1 MVQRRSVTLLNPTER
16 TAPARQWLV
25 RLIIAAMAVAGV
37 GAALPLLHRP
47 AVVSD
52 VAVSAWVIVVAFAVA
67 ESFVAHVYINRQA
80 RTFSLSEIPF
90 VLGLAYVSPI
100 GLIAG
105 RVLGSLFA
113 LVFVRRQ
120 PLVKLAFNLAY
131 FTLDASLAIYV
142 YRAALGSAAPHDPR
156 GWLAAY
162 AAMSVSLA
170 LGSLAISL
178 VIGAAEGA
186 WMRSPLESLLG
197 MGSITAGLST
207 TLGLLVVA
215 GLAPAR
221 VSEWLFLV
229 ASGMILVAYQSH
241 ARVRRRASHVAE
253 LYDFSKALASALSRG
268 ALDFAL
274 LELTSDLLRAED
286 AELILTDEN
295 RTALIRMQSGS
306 VSVLHG
312 DPAEV
317 LLRTRRAALGTRSV
331 VFVHDTLVAALRSGD
346 DDLGTLCVS
355 GRRGEVDQFS
365 QDDLRLFETLSTHAS
380 ISLRNFRLLERV
392 RQEANERERQA
403 LHDALTG
410 LPNRTLL
417 DSELRNALATRRGDH
432 SVVVMLVDLD
442 RFKEVNDTLGHHQGD
457 ALLRLIATRILEVA
471 VPGAVVARLGGDEF
485 AIVLTTTMGR
495 PEIKTAADALERRL
509 LEPFVLADVELEVG
523 CSIGIA
529 IAPDD
534 GADPATLLQRADVAM
549 YAAKRGSNS
558 SEFYDPSIDH
568 ATPQQLALAAELR
581 RDIARGAL
589 LVEYQPKAALPSGDV
604 VGVEALAR
612 WHHPQQG
619 FISPET
625 FIGIAER
632 SGLIRSLTDHVLDV
646 AIGQLAQWRA
656 TGLDLTLAVNISV
669 RNLLDDSLPPTVAN
683 ALARHRV
690 PASSLTLEITESTLI
705 ADPARTIATLNRLS
719 AMGVALAI
727 DDFGTGYSSL
737 SYLRRLPVDEIKID
751 KSFVQRMTADESDSV
766 IVRSTIDLGHN
777 LGLQVTAEGV
787 EDGQTWQLL
796 AAAGC
801 DEAQGFFL
809 RASGTGA
816 QMTRWLR
823 TRAADQAALRGLVE
837 GADRDQPTTSTIATS

>member
-1 MVQRRSVTLLNPTER
+1 VVKRRHV
-16 TAPARQWLV
+16 TAPASSPSPARRWVIHLV
-25 RLIIAAMAVAGV
+25 IGVMASAGV
-37 GAALPLLHRP
+37 VVALLQTHRSPL
-47 AVVSD
+47 AGDVVVSP
-52 VAVSAWVIVVAFAVA
+52 WILMVAFAVA
-67 ESFVAHVYINRQA
+67 ESCVAHVYINRQA
-80 RTFSLSEIPF
+80 RTFSLSEIPL
-90 VLGLAYVSPI
+90 VIGLAYLSPI

-113 LVFVRRQ
+113 LAFIRRQ
-120 PLVKLAFNLAY
+120 PIVKLAFNVAY
-131 FTLDASLAIYV
+131 FTLDAGVAVFV
-142 YRAALGSAAPHDPR
+142 YRAVIGNAAPQDPR

-162 AAMSVSLA
+162 VAMAASLL
-170 LGSLAISL
+170 LGSLAISI
-178 VIGAAEGA
+178 VIAAAEGA
-186 WMRSPLESLLG
+186 WMRSPLESVLG
-197 MGSITAGLST
+197 MGSVTGALST
-207 TLGLLVVA
+207 TLGLLTVA
-215 GLAPAR
+215 GLAPTR
-221 VSEWLFLV
+221 VSAWLFGA
-229 ASGMILVAYQSH
+229 ASVMILVAYQSH

-253 LYDFSKALASALSRG
+253 LYDFSKALSSALSRG

-274 LELTSDLLRAED
+274 LELTSELLRAD
-286 AELILTDEN
+286 NAELILTDESSA
-295 RTALIRMQSGS
+295 ALIRMQSGS

-312 DPAEV
+312 EQADVV
-317 LLRTRRAALGTRSV
+317 LQARRAALGTRPV
-331 VFVHDTLVAALRSGD
+331 TLVQDSLVATLRSGD

-365 QDDLRLFETLSTHAS
+365 QDDLRLFETLATHAS

-403 LHDALTG
+403 LHDSLTG

-417 DSELRNALATRRGDH
+417 DSELRNALATRR
-432 SVVVMLVDLD
+432 SYQSLVVMLVDLD

-457 ALLRLIATRILEVA
+457 ALLRLIADRIVEVA
-471 VPGAVVARLGGDEF
+471 PTGALVARLGGDEF
-485 AIVLTTTMGR
+485 AIVFITEADKPG
-495 PEIKTAADALERRL
+495 IKAHADALERRL
-509 LEPFVLADVELEVG
+509 LEPFAFADLVLEVG

-529 IAPDD
+529 LAPHD

-549 YAAKRGSNS
+549 YAAKRGSS
-558 SEFYDPSIDH
+558 SHEFYDPSIDN
-568 ATPQQLALAAELR
+568 ATPEQLALAAELR

-589 LVEYQPKAALPSGDV
+589 LVEYQPKAALPSGDI

-612 WHHPQQG
+612 WHHPQHG
-619 FISPET
+619 FISPEV

-632 SGLIRSLTDHVLDV
+632 SGLIRALTDHVLDI
-646 AIGQLAQWRA
+646 AIGQLAQWRLVGFDI
-656 TGLDLTLAVNISV
+656 TMAVNISV
-669 RNLLDDSLPPTVAN
+669 RNLLDESLPNTVAT

-719 AMGVALAI
+719 AMGIAIAI

-751 KSFVQRMTADESDSV
+751 KSFVQRMTTDESDSV

-777 LGLQVTAEGV
+777 LGLNVTAEGV

-809 RASGTGA
+809 RASGPGA

-823 TRAADQAALRGLVE
+823 QRAADQTALRGLLE
-837 GADRDQPTTSTIATS
+837 NQATADQPARSTTTTS